1 MHRKELD
8 MEHNTKRNII
18 RAIEIILVFG
28 IALLVLL
35 YALGY
40 YDFTFIDREKI
51 FGSSSVSIPT
61 VDTPSDSASESESD
75 SDSAKVPV
83 EADPVTNTSLVFDS
97 AALPSDAAT
106 AGVITSGYYIAES
119 DFVFEPESSRLV
131 KLELNADLPKVYSNH
146 TRIEN
151 AYSVVYPVDDSAK
164 YAIYTDTKVDVPAV
178 EVYMG
183 YVMITYGDG
192 YTYIFSSAGE
202 ALCKV
207 QTGKY
212 TPAYTRDIEGRAL
225 FTRLDDSGNTVY
237 FYISED
243 GSNFMMSEYT
253 DKTDGRG
260 LYFDYPASYG
270 AQVGEDVG
278 YTRYYDEASGAFNYK
293 NQWGGNLTNYD
304 FTSAYAYSE
313 GLAAVT
319 TRDNRGG
326 LYFIT
331 KHGYRP
337 FITWQTLLNEHGR
350 YVIENYLPPLTTGF
364 ESIGSY
370 YYDEGLVR
378 VRHQVIDYWNWDAN
392 GLVRVVSDE
401 DILLRIDGSR
411 YDMPAGYTLEGYSN
425 GVLTLSKDGKYGFM
439 HARGEWIAQPIYK
452 SATAFVGGIGILE
465 CEDGRVG
472 AIDTDG
478 NIVLPFAYSH
488 ISQVS
493 DGVIAAYRDGAWELY
508 RIAAQEEVD
517 AGGDLI
523 ETIE

>member
-1 MHRKELD
+1 

-18 RAIEIILVFG
+18 RAIEVILVFG
-28 IALLVLL
+28 VALLVLL

-40 YDFTFIDREKI
+40 YDLTFIDRESL
-51 FGSSSVSIPT
+51 FGSSGGVEIPGFT
-61 VDTPSDSASESESD
+61 TPADDSAESES
-75 SDSAKVPV
+75 STDSATDAPV
-83 EADPVTNTSLVFDS
+83 TAKPATNTSLVFDIS
-97 AALPSDAAT
+97 ELPADTVSVDALP
-106 AGVITSGYYIAES
+106 SGYYIAES
-119 DFVFEPESSRLV
+119 DFVFEPASSKLV
-131 KLELNADLPKVYSNH
+131 KLEISAAMPKVYSNH
-146 TRIEN
+146 TRITQV
-151 AYSVVYPVDDSAK
+151 ASIVYPDDDSAK
-164 YAIYTDTKVDVPAV
+164 YAVYTDSKIDVPAV
-178 EVYMG
+178 ELYMG

-192 YTYIFSSAGE
+192 YTYVFSSTGE
-202 ALCKV
+202 ALCKIPE
-207 QTGKY
+207 GKY
-212 TPAYTRDIEGRAL
+212 APAYTRDTEGRAL

-237 FYISED
+237 FYITDD
-243 GSNFMMSEYT
+243 GSNFMMSDY
-253 DKTDGRG
+253 DAKTDGRG

-270 AQVGEDVG
+270 AQIGEDVA
-278 YTRYYDEASGAFNYK
+278 YTRYYDEKSGAFNYK

-304 FTSAYAYSE
+304 FTSAYAFSE

-319 TRDNRGG
+319 TKDNRGG

-331 KHGYRP
+331 THGYRP
-337 FITWQTLLNEHGR
+337 FITWQTFLNEHGR
-350 YVIENYLPPLTTGF
+350 YVIENYLPPLTSGF
-364 ESIGSY
+364 ESIGSF

-465 CEDGRVG
+465 CEDGRFG

-478 NIVLPFAYSH
+478 NVVLPFAYSH

-493 DGVIAAYRDGAWELY
+493 DGVIAAYRDGIWEIY
-508 RIAAQEEVD
+508 RIAAKEESD
-517 AGGDLI
+517 LGGDII
-523 ETIE
+523 EIID

>member
-1 MHRKELD
+1 

-40 YDFTFIDREKI
+40 YDLTFIDREKV
-51 FGSSSVSIPT
+51 FGSSNVVEISGTS
-61 VDTPSDSASESESD
+61 TPSADSTENESD
-75 SDSAKVPV
+75 TDGVKVPENV
-83 EADPVTNTSLVFDS
+83 EFADNTSLVFDS
-97 AALPSDAAT
+97 AELGESDVSYGT
-106 AGVITSGYYIAES
+106 LTDGYYIAES
-119 DFVFEPESSRLV
+119 DFVFDPETSKLV
-131 KLELNADLPKVYSNH
+131 KLEISVDLPKVYSNH
-146 TRIEN
+146 TRIHRT
-151 AYSVVYPVDDSAK
+151 YSVVYPEDDSAK
-164 YAIYTDTKVDVPAV
+164 FAIYTDAKFDVPAV

-192 YTYIFSSAGE
+192 YTYIFTSEGG

-212 TPAYTRDIEGRAL
+212 TPAYTRDLKGRAL

-243 GSNFMMSEYT
+243 GANFMMSDYD

-270 AQVGEDVG
+270 AQVGEDVA
-278 YTRYYDEASGAFNYK
+278 YTRYYDEASGAFNYR

-304 FTSAYAYSE
+304 FTSAYAFSE

-331 KHGYRP
+331 THGYRP
-337 FITWQTLLNEHGR
+337 FVTWRTFLNEHGR
-350 YVIENYLPPLTTGF
+350 YVIENYLPPLTSGF

-378 VRHQVIDYWNWDAN
+378 VRHQVIDYWNWEAN

-452 SATAFVGGIGILE
+452 SAVAFVGGIGILE
-465 CEDGRVG
+465 CEDGRFG

-478 NIVLPFAYSH
+478 NIVLPFAYEY

-517 AGGDLI
+517 MGGDII
-523 ETIE
+523 EVIE